1 MIRHMTVRD
10 RKSCPRLFRSM
21 HEDRKQVFV
30 DKLKWDLRHDGVS
43 EQDQYDTPYAQYLIL
58 RDEANSE
65 HLGSVR
71 LLPTTRGH
79 ILGDVFPFLC
89 SDGVP
94 SGPEIWEITRLV
106 VSPRAN
112 TDPDAGARLGGSA
125 PDQAKPEV
133 RLRRRPL
140 RQVHPG
146 DTELIEL
153 DPALGADSHVRVQRF
168 SFVGRKL
175 VIDVPDDQFFVLTHR
190 IHRFSVSLFTPAC
203 CNCFRTTLNPW

>member
-112 TDPDAGARLGGSA
+112 RRDRLTIRNMLGRAMIEYGQLTGIEKYTAVCEIGFLSQLLASGWRCDPLGLPQKLGRSTIGAL
-125 PDQAKPEV
+125 
-133 RLRRRPL
+133 
-140 RQVHPG
+140 
-146 DTELIEL
+146 LIHNDRDSLSRTRAAWRFES
-153 DPALGADSHVRVQRF
+153 PALRLMDREQLA
-168 SFVGRKL
+168 
-175 VIDVPDDQFFVLTHR
+175 
-190 IHRFSVSLFTPAC
+190 A
-203 CNCFRTTLNPW
+203 